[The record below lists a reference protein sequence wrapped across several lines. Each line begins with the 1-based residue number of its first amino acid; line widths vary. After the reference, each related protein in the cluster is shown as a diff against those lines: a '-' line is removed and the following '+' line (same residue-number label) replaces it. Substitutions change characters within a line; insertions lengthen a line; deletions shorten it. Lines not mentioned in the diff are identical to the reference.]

1 MPKTNLL
8 VSLALCLLGATSG
21 LAYGQVPAP
30 REDPHREAPPRP
42 ATAASFTGTYTGTF
56 ASPWAESSGSPV
68 GARME
73 LSPERA
79 DKVTVQFSILGKR
92 YAQGPCRG
100 SGALKGEVL
109 EIRVPSAKACTGRVL
124 SLKAAP
130 AGLVGVMEAAGAEI
144 VDITFRKLR
153 PAVVR

>member
-1 MPKTNLL
+1 MTKRNLF
-8 VSLALCLLGATSG
+8 VSLALSLLSATSG
-21 LAYGQVPAP
+21 FAHAQVPAT
-30 REDPHREAPPRP
+30 REAPRREAPAAP

-56 ASPWAESSGSPV
+56 LSPWAETSGSPV

-73 LSPERA
+73 LSPEGR
-79 DKVTVQFSILGKR
+79 DKVSVQFSILGKR

-100 SGALKGEVL
+100 TGALKGEAL

-124 SLKAAP
+124 KLKAAP
-130 AGLVGVMEAAGAEI
+130 AGLAGVMEAAGAEI

-153 PAVVR
+153 PTVVR